1 MVFNI
6 ISNCSSK
13 EIKDKIISKLVAY
26 NVTPTIDI
34 ACDIFNFML
43 NSKGKNILPTL
54 FEKIICLND
63 PRMPEKDKIKLINKY
78 SYIIDDEMFKRILIN
93 IDSNIQKIF
102 DVTDSQEFDKNEFA
116 RYKLEA
122 LSRRKM
128 YEYDYNKDKVIVKKV
143 AIKEEVA
150 A

>member
-1 MVFNI
+1 MI
-6 ISNCSSK
+6 
-13 EIKDKIISKLVAY
+13 LV
-26 NVTPTIDI
+26 
-34 ACDIFNFML
+34 CQ
-43 NSKGKNILPTL
+43 
-54 FEKIICLND
+54 
-63 PRMPEKDKIKLINKY
+63 
-78 SYIIDDEMFKRILIN
+78 KRIILIN